1 MNEELIDEEL
11 KVMLSENLPE
21 DVPHV
26 FISAPT
32 GEGVQELK
40 DVLWTALNSEE
51 NRLAAVKREELV
63 HRNYDRKMLADDF
76 ADWEADFDDD
86 VVEDDNDFNY
96 DEFDFEEE

>member
-1 MNEELIDEEL
+1 ME
-11 KVMLSENLPE
+11 MLSENLPV
-21 DVPHV
+21 DIPHV

-63 HRNYDRKMLADDF
+63 HRNYDKKMLAADF
-76 ADWEADFDDD
+76 ADWEPDFDDEPLD
-86 VVEDDNDFNY
+86 EEELGY
-96 DEFDFEEE
+96 EEFDFDEE

>member
-1 MNEELIDEEL
+1 
-11 KVMLSENLPE
+11 
-21 DVPHV
+21 
-26 FISAPT
+26 
-32 GEGVQELK
+32 
-40 DVLWTALNSEE
+40 
-51 NRLAAVKREELV
+51 VKREELV